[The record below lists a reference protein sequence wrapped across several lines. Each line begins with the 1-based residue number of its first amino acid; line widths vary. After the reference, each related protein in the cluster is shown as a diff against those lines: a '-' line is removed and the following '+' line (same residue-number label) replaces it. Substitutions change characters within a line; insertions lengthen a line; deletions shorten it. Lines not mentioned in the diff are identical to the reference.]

1 MRGTLSGAGAAGARL
16 RAAAG
21 LRGGHGTAVPG
32 DRTAGLRTRSPQPYG
47 RGGRPAHGT
56 AQAGG

>member
-1 MRGTLSGAGAAGARL
+1 M

-32 DRTAGLRTRSPQPYG
+32 DRTAGLRTRAPRPYG
-47 RGGRPAHGT
+47 RNDRPAHGI